1 MPFLILSI
9 LLQACLVI
17 HIIRTGRSTTWI
29 WVVVMLPL
37 AGAIAYSFLEVLPD
51 IADSRSGKHAGR
63 KIQSIINPNK
73 AINETARNYTVS
85 DTVQNS
91 MQLAEECLN
100 KNMYT
105 EAKELYKKCLNGVNS
120 TDPDLMFG
128 LAKCDFEAGKFAD
141 VRETL
146 DKLIENNP
154 DYKNQNAHLLYA
166 RSLENIGDNTSAQH
180 EYETL
185 HKYFSG
191 PEASYF
197 FAMFLKSQN
206 QGKHAKTLFS
216 EIVEKSK
223 MSGRHYNNL
232 YKEIISSAKRELYS

>member
-17 HIIRTGRSTTWI
+17 HIVKTGRSTTWI

-37 AGAIAYSFLEVLPD
+37 AGAIAYVSLEVVPD
-51 IADSRSGKHAGR
+51 MANSRSGKHAGR
-63 KIQSIINPNK
+63 KIQSILNPNK
-73 AINETARNYTVS
+73 DINEAAKNYAVT

-91 MQLAEECLN
+91 MRLAEECLN
-100 KNMYT
+100 KRMYL
-105 EAKELYKKCLNGVNS
+105 EARELYRRCLNGVHS

-128 LAKCDFEAGKFAD
+128 LARCDFETGNFPN

-146 DKLIENNP
+146 DKLIESNP
-154 DYKNQNAHLLYA
+154 DYRNQNAHLLYA
-166 RSLENIGDNTSAQH
+166 RSLENLGDNISAQH

-185 HKYFSG
+185 HKYFNG
-191 PEASYF
+191 PEANYY

-206 QGKHAKTLFS
+206 QDIKAKTLFS

-223 MSGRHYNNL
+223 MSGRHYNYL
-232 YKEIISSAKRELYS
+232 YREFIRGAKKELYS